1 MRQLSLFA
9 QTGPTCFW
17 VSGLID
23 GHPRLIKTSFHS
35 LFLFSY
41 SPKTFLSCYEKIR
54 RIFAIPLLIFAVRIG
69 KYVHYRSERPLVNA
83 NESGWGVT
91 ASHQREVVFL
101 TFFVY
106 GTDNR
111 PTFYTATATYTG
123 QSGSGA
129 LNFSGQMVQ
138 TTGPWLGTF
147 FNPNSVT
154 RRVVGDVTFSAFVD
168 AATLTYSVD
177 GTVVN
182 KALTRQTFRLN
193 ELTASYAGVIRQTA
207 AGCVNP
213 ANNGTLEN
221 IVGVSIANSD
231 TNFAMTTN
239 GNGLVCNYAGNYRQ
253 GGRMGSSTGTYTC
266 PGISGSYEMLE
277 IEANPSGMTAR
288 FSASDNTCSQIS
300 GRLAIVRR

>member
-1 MRQLSLFA
+1 MKKFAAFLLSL
-9 QTGPTCFW
+9 C
-17 VSGLID
+17 
-23 GHPRLIKTSFHS
+23 
-35 LFLFSY
+35 LFSPFV
-41 SPKTFLSCYEKIR
+41 SANTFTTDLSD
-54 RIFAIPLLIFAVRIG
+54 LWW
-69 KYVHYRSERPLVNA
+69 NA

-129 LNFSGQMVQ
+129 LNFSGQMIQ

-207 AGCVNP
+207 AGCANP